1 VSDEKR
7 MPLDE
12 IYGQSP
18 LLRDLDE
25 AGLTRLYAIRKLKAE
40 LNAKDTVEILDKEG
54 NVVKKKHIPIWP
66 IRQKAR
72 QDLVAYRGEKA
83 PDKVMVGTIEQE
95 LKQMTDEDIERRLEQ
110 LERDRATVRS
120 SQGAEEA

>member
-1 VSDEKR
+1 

-83 PDKVMVGTIEQE
+83 PDKVEVGTLEQQLHNMTEEE
-95 LKQMTDEDIERRLEQ
+95 LDRRLEQ
-110 LERDRATVRS
+110 LRAKS
-120 SQGAEEA
+120 AGDGSADGEGPQD